1 MKIND
6 KIQVNL
12 ESGLKRTGIVCYIH
26 PGNRYYTLLIKGK
39 GGSYKESFLMGRGEE
54 KAKKRTGQNQVKF
67 TPEQDAQILKAKS
80 IAKLAKKMGKSREA
94 LDQRKRRLLK
104 ERVA

>member
-1 MKIND
+1 MNIGD
-6 KIQVNL
+6 EIQVNL

-26 PGNRYYTLLIKGK
+26 PGRRYYTLRIKGK
-39 GGSYKESFLMGRGEE
+39 DEYYKESFLMGRGEE
-54 KAKKRTGQNQVKF
+54 KPKKRTGQNQVRF
-67 TPEQDAQILKAKS
+67 TPEQDAQILKTKS